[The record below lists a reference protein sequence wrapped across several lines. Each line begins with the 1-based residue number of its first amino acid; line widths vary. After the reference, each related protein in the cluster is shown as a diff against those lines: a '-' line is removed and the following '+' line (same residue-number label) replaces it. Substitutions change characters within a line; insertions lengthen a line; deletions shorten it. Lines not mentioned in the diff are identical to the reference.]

1 MKKTEKQERF
11 TTERKGYSKSEV
23 ELFLVEEG
31 ERNESIHKE
40 QRERI
45 DMLVEENKTLK
56 KALQEYKNKE
66 NKIAEAIITAKE
78 NADKMTA
85 EIKLRYMME
94 LDRLN
99 LFRAKWTG
107 VYEEL
112 KERYGFDGDAL
123 NVESVAISTKLEI
136 ERFLQRDFSL
146 SKGEDMTAEES
157 FRLEAERLSN
167 LPTGLDE
174 LKNKL
179 IEAMK
184 DKEVASSNMSL

>member
-23 ELFLVEEG
+23 ELFLTEEG

-85 EIKLRYMME
+85 EVKLRYMME

-157 FRLEAERLSN
+157 FRLEAERLST

>member
-1 MKKTEKQERF
+1 MKKSKQNERF
-11 TTERKGYSKSEV
+11 ALEKKGYNKEDV
-23 ELFLVEEG
+23 ERFIVEENA
-31 ERNESIHKE
+31 RNEKIHCE

-45 DMLVEENKTLK
+45 DALVEENLALK
-56 KALQEYKNKE
+56 ELVKEYKSKE
-66 NKIAEAIITAKE
+66 DKIAEAIIVARE

-99 LFRAKWTG
+99 MFRAKWTG

-123 NVESVAISTKLEI
+123 NVESVALSTKLEI

-146 SKGEDMTAEES
+146 SKGDDDMSAERS
-157 FRLEAERLSN
+157 FRLEADRLSKMN
-167 LPTGLDE
+167 GGVVE
-174 LKNKL
+174 LKNRL
-179 IEAMK
+179 VEAMK
-184 DKEVASSNMSL
+184 NDKVASSIEQ

>member
-1 MKKTEKQERF
+1 MKKQNNHQRF
-11 TTERKGYSKSEV
+11 KIERKGYNTKEV
-23 ELFLVEEG
+23 EEYLVVEG
-31 ERNESIHKE
+31 ERNEAVHRE

-45 DMLVEENKTLK
+45 DALINENQQLK
-56 KALQEYKNKE
+56 KVVDEYKSRE
-66 NKIAEAIITAKE
+66 DKIAEAIIVARE

-94 LDRLN
+94 LDRLK

-146 SKGEDMTAEES
+146 SKGVQDMSAEES
-157 FRLEAERLSN
+157 FRLESERLSHIPSAVN
-167 LPTGLDE
+167 D
-174 LKNKL
+174 LKMKL
-179 IEAMK
+179 VEAMK
-184 DKEVASSNMSL
+184 RESVAVSTTD